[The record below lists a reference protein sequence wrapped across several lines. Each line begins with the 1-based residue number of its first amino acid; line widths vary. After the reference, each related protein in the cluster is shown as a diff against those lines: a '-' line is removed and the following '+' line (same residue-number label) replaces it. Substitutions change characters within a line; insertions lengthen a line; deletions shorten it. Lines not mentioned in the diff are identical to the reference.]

1 MRLTLVR
8 HGETPANVRGSLDTA
23 VPGPGL
29 TKRGHAQA
37 KALVQRFAEESFD
50 SIFVSAMRRS
60 RLTAAPLAKSKRLS
74 PHQVPDL
81 SELSVGP
88 TYEAR
93 RDAPAIAFFV
103 DVMRRWLLGDH
114 DAAFPGGESGHQIL
128 ARMDAAMDLIAD
140 SGARHPVAISH
151 GGVMR
156 VWATARCDNIDPDFA
171 VSSYVVNTGVI
182 VVSGGPGAWHCESWD
197 EVPAHHRTP
206 ATDSR

>member
-1 MRLTLVR
+1 
-8 HGETPANVRGSLDTA
+8 
-23 VPGPGL
+23 
-29 TKRGHAQA
+29 
-37 KALVQRFAEESFD
+37 
-50 SIFVSAMRRS
+50 VSALRRS

-74 PHQVPDL
+74 PQQVPDL

-88 TYEAR
+88 MYEAR
-93 RDAPAIAFFV
+93 TDAPAIAFFV

-114 DAAFPGGESGHQIL
+114 DASFPGGDNGHQIL

-140 SGARHPVAISH
+140 SGATDPVAISH

-197 EVPAHHRTP
+197 EVPAHHRAP
-206 ATDSR
+206 ARDRR